1 MMKLLL
7 RALLLATA
15 LAAHAGAHAQVS
27 LLRVTCEGND
37 IGAEVTLNGKFRGEC
52 PLDIQAGSGTVK
64 LRVVKKVD
72 ATHERV
78 FEREFRMGDGVMKTV
93 EAVFSA
99 PRLNPGA
106 QSAEDK
112 RLGPERAEAAKRERA
127 RQDALSLEPRRDEAS
142 LALLRAE
149 AESRVAAFK
158 RSAAYT
164 SSSGEDAAEI
174 VRILMLPIENPRYV
188 MLADAAAIR
197 AFIEADPFFETS
209 GGSQAITES
218 YKEYI
223 KGGEVVFKVNRAR
236 SGRFV
241 QSTGRMDFPAFPE
254 HFFTFEG
261 QDVLAGIVGFKGSV
275 SKNNVPHSRAELT
288 QIASVYGQ
296 PFPLVAG
303 KRFGL
308 TTSETTT
315 GTDPGVKTG
324 TLSCAV
330 SSRGS
335 TQSAPQAVQIS
346 CLAQRASQPDYYAL
360 QRHAWQEA
368 AGCFVRAS
376 Q

>member
-1 MMKLLL
+1 MNCLLS
-7 RALLLATA
+7 ALVLASS
-15 LAAHAGAHAQVS
+15 LAALSVAHAQVS
-27 LLRVTCEGND
+27 LLRVSCEGD
-37 IGAEVTLNGKFRGEC
+37 DVGAEVTLNGKFKGEC
-52 PLDIQAGSGTVK
+52 PVDIQAGSGTVK

-78 FEREFRMGDGVMKTV
+78 FEREYRMGDGGMQRA
-93 EAVFSA
+93 EAVLSA
-99 PRLNPGA
+99 PRLNPEA

-127 RQDALSLEPRRDEAS
+127 RQDAPPVEPRRDEAS

-149 AESRVAAFK
+149 AESRVAAFR

-174 VRILMLPIENPRYV
+174 LRILMLPIENLRNV
-188 MLADAAAIR
+188 MLVDPAVIR
-197 AFIEADPFFETS
+197 AFIESDSFFATS
-209 GGSQAITES
+209 GGSQASTES
-218 YKEYI
+218 YKEYAN
-223 KGGEVVFKVNRAR
+223 GGEMVYKVNHAR

-241 QSTGRMDFPAFPE
+241 QTAGRVDFPAFPE
-254 HFFTFEG
+254 HFFSFEG
-261 QDVLAGIVGFKGSV
+261 QDVLGGIVGFKGSV
-275 SKNNVPHSRAELT
+275 SKNNVPHSRVELT

-335 TQSAPQAVQIS
+335 TQSAAQAVQIS
-346 CLAQRASQPDYYAL
+346 CLTQRTSEPDYYGL
-360 QRHAWQEA
+360 QRYAWQEA

-376 Q
+376 R